1 MCTIIQHILLCPQSS
16 SRASNFEYSI
26 QLAELYLQL
35 HVVTANKLTVSV
47 CVCTC
52 VCVHVS
58 VSNNLS
64 SNLLDSCFGAQRW
77 EHSLYID
84 HLWWW
89 NRQVKHLNSSNKIV
103 ARLWT
108 MTRRPPLPPPLLIAS
123 WVGEVWY
130 YYCYLFLKLLIIY
143 CYCII
148 IWIF

>member
-108 MTRRPPLPPPLLIAS
+108 MTRRPPLTHCLMSRGDLVLLL
-123 WVGEVWY
+123 
-130 YYCYLFLKLLIIY
+130 LFIFKIIY
-143 CYCII
+143 YLLLLHNYLN
-148 IWIF
+148 F